1 MFTELFV
8 RLRAH
13 QVGVTLHEWLTL
25 IEALERGLIAPNL
38 TSFYYGARAI
48 LVKREA
54 DFDRFDEVFLEL
66 YRGIETGEEVL
77 EGVLDWLDD
86 PKRLRY
92 LSEEEMAALEGLD
105 LDRLRELFE
114 QRLKEQ
120 TDRHDGG
127 NRWIGTGGTSPF
139 GHGGFHPTGVRV
151 GGMGRGRQ
159 AVQIASKRQFQGY
172 RNDIVL
178 DTRQIQVALR
188 RLRRLVRQG
197 RQDELD
203 VDESIDRTCRN
214 AGDLELVFRAPRRNP
229 IRMVLLM
236 DAGGSMTPHARLVSR
251 LFSAASKGGQ
261 WKSFQSYYFH
271 NCVYENVWSDIS
283 MQESTAFSTT
293 QLISEATP
301 QSVLVMVGDAAMHP
315 GELTERFGSIDY
327 WHRNETPGVEWLQ
340 RLRKA
345 YPVNAW
351 VNPMPERW
359 WNASSLYL
367 IRRLFLM
374 FPLTLLGLDDAV
386 THLRSQPS

>member
-1 MFTELFV
+1 MFSELFA
-8 RLRAH
+8 RLRANE
-13 QVGVTLHEWLTL
+13 VRVTLHEWLTL
-25 IEALERGLIAPNL
+25 MEALERGLIAPDL

-54 DFDRFDEVFLEL
+54 DFDRFDEVFLGL
-66 YRGIETGEEVL
+66 YRGVETGEEVL
-77 EGVLDWLDD
+77 KSVLDWLDD
-86 PKRLRY
+86 PKRLRH
-92 LSEEEMAALEGLD
+92 LSPEEMAALEGLD
-105 LDRLRELFE
+105 LERLRELFE

-120 TDRHDGG
+120 TERHDGG
-127 NRWIGTGGTSPF
+127 NRWVGTGGTSPF

-151 GGMGRGRQ
+151 GGMGGGRQ
-159 AVQIASKRQFQGY
+159 AVQIASKRRFQAY

-188 RLRRLVRQG
+188 RLRRLVRHG

-203 VDESIDRTCRN
+203 VDETIDRTGRN
-214 AGDLELVFRAPRRNP
+214 AGDLELVFRAPRKNQ
-229 IRMVLLM
+229 IRLVLLM

-271 NCVYENVWSDIS
+271 NCVYETVWSDIS
-283 MQESTAFSTT
+283 MQDSTSVSTAD
-293 QLISEATP
+293 LIAEATS

-327 WHRNETPGVEWLQ
+327 WHRNETPGIEWLQ

-345 YPVNAW
+345 YSVNAW

-367 IRRLFLM
+367 IRRIFPM
-374 FPLTLLGLDDAV
+374 FPLTLLGLDEAV
-386 THLRSQPS
+386 DHLRGHAS

>member
-1 MFTELFV
+1 
-8 RLRAH
+8 
-13 QVGVTLHEWLTL
+13 
-25 IEALERGLIAPNL
+25 
-38 TSFYYGARAI
+38 
-48 LVKREA
+48 
-54 DFDRFDEVFLEL
+54 
-66 YRGIETGEEVL
+66 
-77 EGVLDWLDD
+77 
-86 PKRLRY
+86 
-92 LSEEEMAALEGLD
+92 
-105 LDRLRELFE
+105 
-114 QRLKEQ
+114 
-120 TDRHDGG
+120 
-127 NRWIGTGGTSPF
+127 
-139 GHGGFHPTGVRV
+139 
-151 GGMGRGRQ
+151 
-159 AVQIASKRQFQGY
+159 
-172 RNDIVL
+172 
-178 DTRQIQVALR
+178 
-188 RLRRLVRQG
+188 
-197 RQDELD
+197 
-203 VDESIDRTCRN
+203 
-214 AGDLELVFRAPRRNP
+214 
-229 IRMVLLM
+229 MVLLM

-251 LFSAASKGGQ
+251 LFSVASKGGQ

-367 IRRLFLM
+367 IRRLFPM

>member
-66 YRGIETGEEVL
+66 YRRIETGEEVL

-172 RNDIVL
+172 RNDIVF
-178 DTRQIQVALR
+178 DTRQI
-188 RLRRLVRQG
+188 
-197 RQDELD
+197 
-203 VDESIDRTCRN
+203 
-214 AGDLELVFRAPRRNP
+214 
-229 IRMVLLM
+229 
-236 DAGGSMTPHARLVSR
+236 
-251 LFSAASKGGQ
+251 
-261 WKSFQSYYFH
+261 
-271 NCVYENVWSDIS
+271 
-283 MQESTAFSTT
+283 
-293 QLISEATP
+293 
-301 QSVLVMVGDAAMHP
+301 
-315 GELTERFGSIDY
+315 
-327 WHRNETPGVEWLQ
+327 
-340 RLRKA
+340 
-345 YPVNAW
+345 
-351 VNPMPERW
+351 
-359 WNASSLYL
+359 
-367 IRRLFLM
+367 
-374 FPLTLLGLDDAV
+374 
-386 THLRSQPS
+386 